1 MKINKG
7 LVFGLGI
14 VGYFLWQGKKLVNSL
29 HSKIV
34 KVRIADFWNN
44 LIHGVFVLE
53 LTFLLENQSNFDITV
68 NQFAGQLLW
77 RGNRMATIDLHWDDT
92 PILPGQ
98 LQEMPFTVRG
108 KFSSGIA
115 AIILASQNPGSRLLD
130 GVTVDGNFTTTFNRK
145 TVAFPYHQEISI
157 TL

>member
-1 MKINKG
+1 MKINK
-7 LVFGLGI
+7 VFMFALGFG
-14 VGYFLWQGKKLVNSL
+14 GYLLWQGKNIVDSL
-29 HSKIV
+29 HTKIV
-34 KVRIADFWNN
+34 KARIADFWNN

-53 LTFLLENQSNFDITV
+53 LTFLLENQSKFDVTV

-92 PILPGQ
+92 PVLPGQ

-115 AIILASQNPGSRLLD
+115 AIILASQNPGLRLLD
-130 GVTVDGNFTTTFNRK
+130 GVTVDGNITTTINRRM
-145 TVAFPYHQEISI
+145 VAFPYHQEISI